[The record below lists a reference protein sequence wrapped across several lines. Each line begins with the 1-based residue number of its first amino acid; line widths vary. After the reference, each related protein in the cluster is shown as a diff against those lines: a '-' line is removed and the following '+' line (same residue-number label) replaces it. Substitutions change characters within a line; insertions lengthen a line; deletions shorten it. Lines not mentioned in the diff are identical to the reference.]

1 MQFDN
6 PSCDARV
13 SKIFLRFPA
22 TLRNTL
28 WPVCMIDFAL
38 FSHNFYIDSLIKTK
52 QYYSKYKMY
61 RDFSCVKN
69 DKSLSNS
76 KRKMFPTLLH
86 ELLSDP
92 EYSHIV
98 TWLPHGRSFVI
109 LNRKEFESVIIQTE
123 FKLTKVKSFVR
134 QLNG

>member
-1 MQFDN
+1 
-6 PSCDARV
+6 
-13 SKIFLRFPA
+13 
-22 TLRNTL
+22 
-28 WPVCMIDFAL
+28 
-38 FSHNFYIDSLIKTK
+38 
-52 QYYSKYKMY
+52 MY
-61 RDFSCVKN
+61 HDFSCVKN

-76 KRKMFPTLLH
+76 KCKMFPTLLH

-98 TWLPHGRSFVI
+98 TWLPHSRSFVI

-134 QLNG
+134 QLNGWGYHRVKKGPEEGSYFHKVRIK